1 MPLSGSS
8 GVRFAAI
15 IGQFFTPRSIV
26 EFLIRMEPKEGDVI
40 CDPASGSGGFLMR
53 SFEIVREQILADADA
68 QYQAFKAEIEKRAL
82 KPEKRAA
89 LLRDKFAEIQH
100 A

>member
-1 MPLSGSS
+1 
-8 GVRFAAI
+8 
-15 IGQFFTPRSIV
+15 
-26 EFLIRMEPKEGDVI
+26 MEPKEGDVI